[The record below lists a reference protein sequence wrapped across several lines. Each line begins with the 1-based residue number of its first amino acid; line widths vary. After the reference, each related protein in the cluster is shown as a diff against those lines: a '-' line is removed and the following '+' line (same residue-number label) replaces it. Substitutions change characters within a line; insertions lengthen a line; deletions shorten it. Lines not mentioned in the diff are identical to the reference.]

1 MNKPKTR
8 CVNIDWLEVYCLE
21 SRDRFPC
28 NADYYREHGY
38 FVREREYGTRVYKEM
53 FEIED
58 EHGEPWLEIRRNP
71 ASADSSFSGLVPQ
84 STHIRLK
91 NRSCYFD
98 RPVEKLRDFLI
109 ANDYIFQRIYRI
121 DVCYD
126 FILFDDGSRPD
137 KFCQRYLAHKFT
149 KINQC
154 KVATHG
160 EDNWSAFAWES
171 ISWGSRKS
179 MVTTKIYDKSKELR
193 ASGNDKPY
201 IRFSWFEAGLI
212 DDPIGGGVRNDKGL
226 LEYPDI
232 WRIEFSMT
240 SAARNWLV
248 IEDQS
253 GKKVRKKAV
262 PHTLSLFDGR
272 DRLWQRFEDLAY
284 HYFRFKHYEE
294 GKRKD
299 RCKDRILFYFSR
311 DRNFYHVEA
320 LPPASRKNNDD
331 EILRRRLTQYRLIH
345 ADADVRQAC
354 DVLLKNLNRE
364 ELRRLT
370 HLQTSRE
377 IEVLRLVIA
386 QRCNF
391 KDEKLEETVARVTN
405 LLLNDDVE
413 VW

>member
-21 SRDRFPC
+21 SNDRFPC

-38 FVREREYGTRVYKEM
+38 FVREREYGTRIYKEM

-58 EHGEPWLEIRRNP
+58 EHGEPWIEIRRNP
-71 ASADSSFSGLVPQ
+71 ASADSSFTGLVPQ

-160 EDNWSAFAWES
+160 EDNWSAFDWES

-193 ASGNDKPY
+193 AS
-201 IRFSWFEAGLI
+201 
-212 DDPIGGGVRNDKGL
+212 
-226 LEYPDI
+226 
-232 WRIEFSMT
+232 
-240 SAARNWLV
+240 
-248 IEDQS
+248 
-253 GKKVRKKAV
+253 
-262 PHTLSLFDGR
+262 
-272 DRLWQRFEDLAY
+272 
-284 HYFRFKHYEE
+284 
-294 GKRKD
+294 
-299 RCKDRILFYFSR
+299 
-311 DRNFYHVEA
+311 
-320 LPPASRKNNDD
+320 
-331 EILRRRLTQYRLIH
+331 
-345 ADADVRQAC
+345 
-354 DVLLKNLNRE
+354 
-364 ELRRLT
+364 
-370 HLQTSRE
+370 
-377 IEVLRLVIA
+377 
-386 QRCNF
+386 
-391 KDEKLEETVARVTN
+391 
-405 LLLNDDVE
+405 
-413 VW
+413 